1 MRNPVARK
9 APVLTLIRNGGVPVI
24 FVLLFGVL
32 ALTGA
37 AYAAARP
44 DERTLRYVKGMC
56 AATLASTLSATCAD
70 LGATFL
76 AVSGKPGTPTAM
88 LLEGLSESMSPGIL
102 GFSLVSLAALFA
114 AIAARRL
121 PAARG

>member
-1 MRNPVARK
+1 
-9 APVLTLIRNGGVPVI
+9 VLTLIRNGGVPVI

-56 AATLASTLSATCAD
+56 AATVASVFSATCSD
-70 LGATFL
+70 LGTTFL
-76 AVSGKPGTPTAM
+76 TVSGKPGTPTAM

-102 GFSLVSLAALFA
+102 GFSLVSLAALFG

-121 PAARG
+121 PTKKD